1 MISILIAG
9 DYSPMGRVQAA
20 IDKGDFKAVFS
31 EVEKFNASV
40 DYSIVNFETTVADES
55 DSPIYKCG
63 PNLKCSAKSIEALR
77 YAGFDMV
84 TLANNHFYDYGDSS
98 IEKSFA
104 AIKTNGLDCV
114 GAGINSVEASK
125 TLYKNI
131 KGKTVAFIN
140 CCEHEFSI
148 ATNEH
153 GGCNPLNPIQQY
165 YAIKEAKEKADYI
178 IVIVHGGHEHFQ
190 LPSLRMKDTYRFF
203 VDIGA
208 DAVVNHHQH
217 CFSGYEFYKGKPI
230 VYGLGN
236 FCFDLGM
243 TDSVKWHYGYAIEL
257 KLGEDVSIE
266 LHPYKQCHKDPEIRF
281 LENRKDFDDKISELN
296 MIIADDARLISEVEE
311 YYKKSA
317 KSYLSIFEPY
327 NARYFKVAW
336 FRGLLPSFFNDEK
349 ITVAMNYL
357 NCESHLDK
365 LRFNLTYK
373 FNQHK

>member
-104 AIKTNGLDCV
+104 AIEANGLDSV
-114 GAGINSVEASK
+114 GAGRNIDEASK
-125 TLYKNI
+125 TFYKKI
-131 KGKTVAFIN
+131 KDKTVAIIN

-148 ATNEH
+148 ATKNH

-165 YAIKEAKEKADYI
+165 YAIKEAREKADYV

-190 LPSLRMKDTYRFF
+190 LPSLRMKETYRFF
-203 VDIGA
+203 IDTGA

-217 CFSGYEFYKGKPI
+217 CFSGYEYYKNKPI
-230 VYGLGN
+230 FYGLGN
-236 FCFDLGM
+236 FCFDEGEDNNDL
-243 TDSVKWHYGYAIEL
+243 WYEGYALEL
-257 KLGEDVSIE
+257 GLDENEIKIK
-266 LHPYKQCHKDPEIRF
+266 LHPYKQCK
-281 LENRKDFDDKISELN
+281 EL
-296 MIIADDARLISEVEE
+296 
-311 YYKKSA
+311 A
-317 KSYLSIFEPY
+317 K
-327 NARYFKVAW
+327 
-336 FRGLLPSFFNDEK
+336 G
-349 ITVAMNYL
+349 
-357 NCESHLDK
+357 
-365 LRFNLTYK
+365 
-373 FNQHK
+373 